1 MTHKFSVIFKNKYSS
16 KFICIF
22 FQNSQKGL
30 SAIIKGMLDLGREA
44 VVRRVYR
51 DNTRVQLGILSPRIK
66 NNYEVG
72 YHYLLMSHALFI
84 PLL

>member
-1 MTHKFSVIFKNKYSS
+1 
-16 KFICIF
+16 
-22 FQNSQKGL
+22 
-30 SAIIKGMLDLGREA
+30 MLDLGREA

-72 YHYLLMSHALFI
+72 YHYLLRSHALFI